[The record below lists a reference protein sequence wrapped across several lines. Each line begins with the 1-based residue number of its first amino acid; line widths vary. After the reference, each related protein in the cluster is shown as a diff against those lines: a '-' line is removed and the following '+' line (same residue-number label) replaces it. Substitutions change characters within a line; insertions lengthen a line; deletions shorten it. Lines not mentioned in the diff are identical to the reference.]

1 MTKAPTVVYNDYLKV
16 TADVNIFTR
25 TYCINLPNKR
35 RNPNTN
41 RVEYNSL
48 LRHLVYRMVVEV
60 EQHLGRNYEDL
71 VREMN
76 EACLYTYI
84 IDFITT
90 QMQRTCDA
98 FMDNFDDTPP
108 LDDVVTFL
116 QDLLPAKYKDI
127 LGLDKVVCSVVNFDC
142 RNRFLILTY
151 MINANRTVYY
161 IRELMDK
168 YIKEHQIEHQDDDF
182 PFSSVRYLL
191 RNWGMPP
198 EVVRCVQ
205 EVPDFVLD
213 DILRG

>member
-1 MTKAPTVVYNDYLKV
+1 MTIMPKVVYSNCLKV
-16 TADVNIFTR
+16 TAEDNVFTR
-25 TYCINLPNKR
+25 TINVNLPNRKR
-35 RNPNTN
+35 IPHTN

-60 EQHLGRNYEDL
+60 EQHLGQNYENL

-151 MINANRTVYY
+151 MVNVNRTVYC

-168 YIKEHQIEHQDDDF
+168 YIKEHQIEHQDYDY

-205 EVPDFVLD
+205 EAPDFVLD